1 MPYHGVSLRWVHGK
15 WTTDVSSNLYFFSPF
30 ENTMM
35 VVAHL
40 KEERKF
46 GVLSEVILARGT
58 LIMNVVDIS
67 LSLHTSR
74 RMMKMC

>member
-1 MPYHGVSLRWVHGK
+1 
-15 WTTDVSSNLYFFSPF
+15 
-30 ENTMM
+30 MM

-46 GVLSEVILARGT
+46 GVLSEVILARGAL
-58 LIMNVVDIS
+58 LINVVDMS

-74 RMMKMC
+74 RMMEMC

>member
-1 MPYHGVSLRWVHGK
+1 
-15 WTTDVSSNLYFFSPF
+15 
-30 ENTMM
+30 MM

-58 LIMNVVDIS
+58 LLMNVVDMS
-67 LSLHTSR
+67 VSLHTSR
-74 RMMKMC
+74 RMMEMC